1 MKRGVVPYRWMF
13 AVAQVPPA
21 HSPAGSSMGRNAKDN
36 EISTVPL
43 DAVDRWIAA
52 LGAVPPA
59 ARVYDVGPRR
69 AELEFGITSAIADL
83 LSDRGLPRS
92 SFEGE
97 ARFAWSDLHYIALRL
112 GSARVYLRTMRSW
125 AHAVAN
131 AAEAGP
137 QMVGIRYRTYA
148 SPGASVDVLLAGGQ
162 RVRTVIGSDQ
172 IVATLNVHMAN
183 CESAFPPSVQ
193 RVLHQAAAFDFYIL
207 PPTLAG
213 DLDFVRRTGLAGC
226 LTASRFVAGECQQRG
241 VEARMA
247 YGLLLAPPL
256 GTPHEWAE
264 IRLGDIW
271 APADP
276 LLLSIL
282 GRFAGLDASRW
293 PCTHSPNAVLLRLA
307 ACKTPIVD
315 GPDGPVETSFMVSVG
330 GQPRRRATASSAL
343 TARTSGASR
352 DSRRIDVAR

>member
-1 MKRGVVPYRWMF
+1 
-13 AVAQVPPA
+13 
-21 HSPAGSSMGRNAKDN
+21 
-36 EISTVPL
+36 VPL

-52 LGAVPPA
+52 LGAIPSA
-59 ARVYDVGPRR
+59 ARVYDVTPRR
-69 AELEFGITSAIADL
+69 AELEFGITAAIVNL

-92 SFEGE
+92 SLDGE

-112 GSARVYLRTMRSW
+112 GSARLYLRTMRSW
-125 AHAVAN
+125 AHAIAN
-131 AAEAGP
+131 AARCES
-137 QMVGIRYRTYA
+137 QTVELRYRTYA
-148 SPGASVDVLLAGGQ
+148 SPGATVDVLLPEARRAKAVVGP
-162 RVRTVIGSDQ
+162 DQ
-172 IVATLNVHMAN
+172 IVARLSVQMAN
-183 CESAFPPSVQ
+183 CATAFPPSVQ
-193 RVLHQAAAFDFYIL
+193 RVLRQAAAFDFYIL

-213 DLDFVRRTGLAGC
+213 DLDFARRTGLAGC
-226 LTASRFVAGECQQRG
+226 MTASRLVVSECRRRG
-241 VEARMA
+241 IEARMA

-282 GRFAGLDASRW
+282 GRFAGLDPLRW

-315 GPDGPVETSFMVSVG
+315 GPSGPLETSFVVSVG
-330 GQPRRRATASSAL
+330 EPATS
-343 TARTSGASR
+343 ARTSLPTPGAR
-352 DSRRIDVAR
+352 

>member
-1 MKRGVVPYRWMF
+1 MF
-13 AVAQVPPA
+13 GVAQVLPA
-21 HSPAGSSMGRNAKDN
+21 HSRAGSSMGRNAKEN

-59 ARVYDVGPRR
+59 ARVYDVTPRR
-69 AELEFGITSAIADL
+69 AELEFGITSAVANL

-97 ARFAWSDLHYIALRL
+97 ARFAWSDLHYITLRL
-112 GSARVYLRTMRSW
+112 GSARLYLRTMRSW
-125 AHAVAN
+125 AHSVAN
-131 AAEAGP
+131 AAQCGS
-137 QMVGIRYRTYA
+137 QMIGLRYRTYA
-148 SPGASVDVLLAGGQ
+148 SPGATVDVLLPEGR
-162 RVRTVIGSDQ
+162 RVKAVIGPDQ
-172 IVATLNVHMAN
+172 IVARLNVHMAN

-213 DLDFVRRTGLAGC
+213 DLDFARRTGLAGC
-226 LTASRFVAGECQQRG
+226 LTASRFVVSECQQRG
-241 VEARMA
+241 IEARMA

-307 ACKTPIVD
+307 SGKTPIVD
-315 GPDGPVETSFMVSVG
+315 GAGGPVETSFVVSVG
-330 GQPRRRATASSAL
+330 EQATSP
-343 TARTSGASR
+343 RTSLPMPR
-352 DSRRIDVAR
+352 AR